1 MHENIEVLSNNVM
14 FRFSQHFSRTLI
26 VGVFNRDKLYNISA
40 FESYLSI
47 KYGDCG
53 VENIRNIPCPVKCPI
68 HAINDV
74 IT

>member
-1 MHENIEVLSNNVM
+1 MHENIEVLSINVM
-14 FRFSQHFSRTLI
+14 FWDSKHLSRKLI
-26 VGVFNRDKLYNISA
+26 FGLFNREKLYNISA

-47 KYGDCG
+47 EDCDCG

-68 HAINDV
+68 YAINNV

>member
-1 MHENIEVLSNNVM
+1 MFWDWQHLSK
-14 FRFSQHFSRTLI
+14 TLI
-26 VGVFNRDKLYNISA
+26 VGLFNREKLYNISA

-47 KYGDCG
+47 QHCDCG
-53 VENIRNIPCPVKCPI
+53 VENIRNILCPVKCPI